1 MRRRVEARRFEY
13 IYLPLTISFTLQT
26 DEEVS
31 ALAAAAEEAK

>member
-1 MRRRVEARRFEY
+1 MRRRVEAGGLEY
-13 IYLPLTISFTLQT
+13 IYLLTVSFTVQT